1 MLKERKMGARKTEEI
16 VRELADLEAIR
27 DLARRYAHCVWQKDV
42 PGAIDLFAEDAV
54 MDMGDRPPIEG
65 RAALLEV
72 YQATFD
78 ASTFKPFVHNH
89 VIEID
94 GDEARGTVYLD
105 LRSINEEDKPMTGH
119 GFYHDRYRRVGDQW
133 KFARRELVIENLTE
147 V

>member
-1 MLKERKMGARKTEEI
+1 MEGRTTEEI

-42 PGAIDLFAEDAV
+42 LGAIDLFAEDAV

-89 VIEID
+89 VIEIS
-94 GDEARGTVYLD
+94 GDEATGTVYLD
-105 LRSINEEDKPMTGH
+105 LRSINEEGKPMTGH
-119 GFYHDRYRRVGDQW
+119 GFYRDQYARTDAGW
-133 KFARRELVIENLTE
+133 KFVRRELKIEDLHE
-147 V
+147 I